1 MVVVVDENGE
11 GLQVYD
17 IGSVPQGIVDT
28 GEFIYIL
35 TGTRL
40 YVLRADSL
48 HALIDTLMAATS

>member
-1 MVVVVDENGE
+1 M
-11 GLQVYD
+11 D

-28 GEFIYIL
+28 GQYIYIL

-48 HALIDTLMAATS
+48 HALIDTLDGGNPS